1 MNDQILIFFLAAVVI
16 AGALV
21 FAMICATK
29 KGRKNLNV
37 EYYRVRCL
45 EIEHT
50 LKRDEFSSY
59 HLSVLNADKLMDKAL
74 MERGFKGSTTG
85 ERMKSASAI
94 FNNRN
99 GIWEA
104 HKLRNK
110 IAHEPDAYVTYDQA
124 RYALAEFRRALKDL
138 GAI

>member
-1 MNDQILIFFLAAVVI
+1 MIDQSVIFFLAAVVVV
-16 AGALV
+16 GAIVL
-21 FAMICATK
+21 ALIGAK

-37 EYYRVRCL
+37 EYYRSKCL
-45 EIEHT
+45 EIEHQ

-74 MERGFKGSTTG
+74 IDRGFKGKTTG
-85 ERMKSASAI
+85 ERMKNAASS
-94 FNNRN
+94 FSDRN
-99 GIWEA
+99 GIWNA

-110 IAHEPDAYVTYDQA
+110 IAHEPDACLTYDQA
-124 RYALAEFRRALKDL
+124 RYSLASFRKALKDL

>member
-1 MNDQILIFFLAAVVI
+1 MNDQGLIFFLAAVVVV
-16 AGALV
+16 GALV
-21 FAMICATK
+21 LALICATK

-37 EYYRVRCL
+37 EYYRAKCL
-45 EIEHT
+45 EIEHM

-59 HLSVLNADKLMDKAL
+59 HLSVLNFDKLMDKAL
-74 MERGFKGSTTG
+74 MERGFKGKTTG
-85 ERMKSASAI
+85 DRMKSASST
-94 FNNRN
+94 FSNRN
-99 GIWEA
+99 GVWEA

-110 IAHEPDAYVTYDQA
+110 IAHEPDAYVTYDNA